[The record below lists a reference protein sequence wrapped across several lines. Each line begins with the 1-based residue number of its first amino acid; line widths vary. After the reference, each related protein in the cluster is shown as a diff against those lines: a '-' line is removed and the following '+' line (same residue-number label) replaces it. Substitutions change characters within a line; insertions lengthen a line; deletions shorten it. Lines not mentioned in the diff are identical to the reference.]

1 MIGHAVR
8 RLGAR
13 IVLLALMTGAPRVMA
28 ADLVVGDLQFPEG
41 TIFVGPVLYFVDYG
55 TSDVFR
61 LVAGQA
67 QRVWHQAG
75 CGANGLVQLG
85 KTLLVACFESGT
97 VVQITPD
104 GKTLDTIAKDAT
116 GQRFVAPNDLVA
128 DAKGGVYFSASG
140 SENVLGKVFY
150 RGANG
155 SVAQVAADINYA
167 NGLAIAPDGQTL
179 YVAETRGGRL
189 LRFAIGGDGTLSGR
203 QVFVQLAAILRDGA
217 RTTYSPDGVRID
229 AKGNLFVGLYNG
241 GGFAV
246 IGPDGKL
253 LQQVDVPAAHHASL
267 AITPDGKSIYV
278 TGVNDGADGLY
289 HGMLYR
295 LANPMVP

>member
-1 MIGHAVR
+1 MIGHMLR
-8 RLGAR
+8 RVGAR
-13 IVLLALMTGAPRVMA
+13 IVLFALVAGAPRAMA

-41 TIFVGPVLYFVDYG
+41 PIFVGPTLYFVDYG

-61 LVAGQA
+61 LVNGKA
-67 QRVWHQAG
+67 QSVWHQPG

-97 VVQITPD
+97 LVQITPD
-104 GKTLDTIAKDAT
+104 GKALDTISKDAT
-116 GQRFVAPNDLVA
+116 GQGFVAPNDLVA

-150 RGANG
+150 RAANG
-155 SVAQVAADINYA
+155 GITQVAADINYA

-189 LRFAIGGDGTLSGR
+189 LRFAIAADGTLSGR
-203 QVFVQLAAILRDGA
+203 QVFVQLSDILRDGA
-217 RTTYSPDGVRID
+217 RTTYSPDGLRID

-246 IGPDGKL
+246 IGPDGKA
-253 LQQVDVPAAHHASL
+253 LQQIDVPATHHANLTIS
-267 AITPDGKSIYV
+267 PDGKSIYV

>member
-1 MIGHAVR
+1 MIGHTLR

-13 IVLLALMTGAPRVMA
+13 IILLATIAAAPAATA
-28 ADLVVGDLQFPEG
+28 ADLVVADLQFPEG
-41 TIFVGPVLYFVDYG
+41 PIFVGPVLYFVDYG
-55 TSDVFR
+55 TSNVFH
-61 LVAGQA
+61 VVGGKAVS
-67 QRVWHQAG
+67 VWHQPG

-85 KTLLVACFESGT
+85 KTLLVACFENGT
-97 VVQITPD
+97 LVQITPD
-104 GKTLDTIAKDAT
+104 GKTLDTISKDAT
-116 GQRFVAPNDLVA
+116 GQPFVAPNDLVA

-150 RGANG
+150 RAANG
-155 SVAQVAADINYA
+155 TVTQVAADINYA

-179 YVAETRGGRL
+179 YVNETRGGRL
-189 LRFAIGGDGTLSGR
+189 LRFAIAADGTLGGR
-203 QVFVQLAAILRDGA
+203 QVFVQLADILRDGA
-217 RTTYSPDGVRID
+217 RTTYSPDGLRID

-246 IGPDGKL
+246 IGPDGKM
-253 LQQVDVPAAHHASL
+253 LQQIDVPAAHHANLTIS
-267 AITPDGKSIYV
+267 PDGKSVYV

-295 LANPMVP
+295 LPNPMVP

>member
-8 RLGAR
+8 RLGVR
-13 IVLLALMTGAPRVMA
+13 LFLLAAIIGASRAMA

-55 TSDVFR
+55 TSDVLR
-61 LVAGQA
+61 LVGGKAE
-67 QRVWHQAG
+67 RVWHQPG

-85 KTLLVACFESGT
+85 KTLLVACFENGT

-104 GKTLDTIAKDAT
+104 GKTLDTITKDVT
-116 GQRFVAPNDLVA
+116 GQGFVAPNDLVA

-140 SENVLGKVFY
+140 SENVLGKLFY
-150 RGANG
+150 RQASGG
-155 SVAQVAADINYA
+155 VAQVAADINYA
-167 NGLAIAPDGQTL
+167 NGLAISPDGQTL

-189 LRFAIGGDGTLSGR
+189 LRFTIAADGTLSGR
-203 QVFVQLAAILRDGA
+203 QVFVRLADILRDGG

-246 IGPDGKL
+246 ISPDGKL
-253 LQQVDVPAAHHASL
+253 LQQIDVPATHHANLTIS
-267 AITPDGKSIYV
+267 PDGKSIYV

-295 LANPMVP
+295 LPNPMVP